1 MHVKRLYR
9 ATVREALLAAR
20 QELGPG
26 ALVLS
31 TEYVPA
37 PGWRGWIGQ
46 RVVRLTAATERPA
59 GDAEVSADRTDASA
73 PRHARVTGPQAGVIA
88 RLQAAG
94 LDAALAEAVAL
105 RMSPADCR
113 GGSAAA
119 LRRALAV
126 ELEGL
131 TPAGDASARCEVFV
145 GPPGVGKTTTVA
157 KLAAQARTA
166 GAANFRVI
174 AADAFRPGAIDQ
186 LRCYAGVIGVP
197 FHMAR
202 SADELDRALASTR
215 RPALVDTAGR
225 APDDPAVQGLLDV
238 LGQRPGVRTHLVLP
252 ADAAASTAR
261 RVLDRYAAVKP
272 SCVILTRLDEA
283 ESAIPVFNA
292 VRERGLPISFLAAG
306 QRVPEDLQR
315 ATPASLAAALLHE
328 PVSEAQTCQ

>member
-1 MHVKRLYR
+1 
-9 ATVREALLAAR
+9 
-20 QELGPG
+20 
-26 ALVLS
+26 
-31 TEYVPA
+31 
-37 PGWRGWIGQ
+37 
-46 RVVRLTAATERPA
+46 
-59 GDAEVSADRTDASA
+59 
-73 PRHARVTGPQAGVIA
+73 
-88 RLQAAG
+88 
-94 LDAALAEAVAL
+94 
-105 RMSPADCR
+105 
-113 GGSAAA
+113 
-119 LRRALAV
+119 
-126 ELEGL
+126 
-131 TPAGDASARCEVFV
+131 
-145 GPPGVGKTTTVA
+145 VA